1 MKYVYKIMSN
11 QGEYGITHGHYTSRQ
26 KAINVVIDLI
36 NKEHGGVVRTEM
48 NRFYSTFF
56 AADDVLFT
64 VEQID
69 VE

>member
-1 MKYVYKIMSN
+1 MKYVYRVVSN
-11 QGEYGITHGHYTSRQ
+11 QGEYGTTHGHYTSRQ
-26 KAINVVIDLI
+26 KAISVILDCVT
-36 NKEHGGVVRTEM
+36 KEHGGVDRTEM

-56 AADDVLFT
+56 AADGVLWT